1 MGWPLRMYEPSVIYF
16 VTVRCFQGRLLLR
29 PSDETNDVLGGVLVR
44 AVRTHG
50 VELFVF
56 SAASNH
62 LHLLVRAPRCNLPEF
77 MRYLLA
83 NLSKKVG
90 KLVDWRGSFWERRYS
105 AEPVL
110 DEPALLERVRY
121 IIAHGVKEGL
131 VRSWK
136 EWPGLNSVPEM
147 LGTAVRR
154 FRWFD
159 WSRRWGARSAKGVA
173 PHFDR
178 RFTEEEVLSIT
189 PLPIERFT
197 RKSAWRRFVR
207 RALESIDV
215 QGRRDH
221 PRVLGRPGVLLQDPQ
236 HRPERPKRTRRPW
249 CHTASAKLRAEFI
262 EGSRAFRSAFAAA
275 SARWR
280 SGDLSARFPEYAF
293 RPFLRPALRVKPEQV
308 AFAQA

>member
-1 MGWPLRMYEPSVIYF
+1 MGWPLRMYQPSVIHF
-16 VTVRCFQGRLLLR
+16 LTVRCFQGRLLLR
-29 PSDETNDVLGGVLVR
+29 PSDETNEVLGGVLAR
-44 AVRTHG
+44 AVRMHG

-62 LHLLVRAPRCNLPEF
+62 LHMLVRAPRNNLPEF

-90 KLVDWRGSFWERRYS
+90 KLVGWRGSFWERRYS

-121 IIAHGVKEGL
+121 IVAHGVKEGL

-147 LGTAVRR
+147 FGKAGRR
-154 FRWFD
+154 FSWFN
-159 WSRRWGARSAKGVA
+159 WSRRWETRSVRGPA

-178 RFTEEEVLSIT
+178 RFADEEVLAIT
-189 PLPIERFT
+189 PLPVERFT
-197 RKSAWRRFVR
+197 RRSVWRRFLR

-215 QGRRDH
+215 QGHREH
-221 PRVLGRPGVLLQDPQ
+221 PRVLGRRGVLLQDPQ

-249 CHTASAKLRAEFI
+249 CHTVSAKLRADFI
-262 EGSRAFRSAFAAA
+262 DGYRAFRTAFAAA

-280 SGDLSARFPEYAF
+280 GGDVSARFPEYAF
-293 RPFLRPALRVKPEQV
+293 RPFLRPAVRVKSERV
-308 AFAQA
+308 ALAQA